1 MWQLNY
7 VCFTFCPTA
16 ISVQNTY
23 VHGQSVYYRRHVP
36 ADLRDPC
43 DARIIKRN
51 LGPQD
56 QPPQR

>member
-1 MWQLNY
+1 MR
-7 VCFTFCPTA
+7 FAFGPIK
-16 ISVQNTY
+16 ISVKNTY
-23 VHGQSVYYRRHVP
+23 VHGQSVYYQRHVP

-43 DARIIKRN
+43 NARIIKRN